1 LIFRFFTPFIQ
12 ITVNHYQSLHSLSQI
27 DSRLSHSLHHISD
40 HIYYPSKIL
49 ELGYLPDQSLRS
61 IKMQFTT
68 LLFTLAAAVSAVPFP
83 PEYKGNGH
91 VAPYGAHH
99 NSTLAVRQATGHATY
114 YNTVYPTFSSC
125 GEQPHDTDFV
135 AAVAASFMPTSCGKS
150 AVVTNDITGAQITVR
165 IVDTCGACSSGS
177 VAIDLTP
184 TAFEALGASLG
195 DGTVDAHWSFA

>member
-1 LIFRFFTPFIQ
+1 
-12 ITVNHYQSLHSLSQI
+12 LHNI
-27 DSRLSHSLHHISD
+27 AD

-49 ELGYLPDQSLRS
+49 ELGYPPDHLLRS

-83 PEYKGNGH
+83 SEYKGNGH
-91 VAPYGAHH
+91 VAPYNGSAIAYGARH
-99 NSTLAVRQATGHATY
+99 NPSLAARQVTGHATY
-114 YNTVYPTFSSC
+114 YNTMYPTFSSC
-125 GEQPHDTDFV
+125 GEQPQDTDFI

-195 DGTVDAHWSFA
+195 DGTVAAHWAFV